1 MLVIKTRLS
10 HQVAA
15 FQRKEILMKISKQ
28 SIIRIYFIILATA
41 LILFDAVLGVLLRLG
56 LVSINT
62 ELASIIIA
70 VTITFLIVLSP
81 VALINEIK
89 DSRQAQ

>member
-1 MLVIKTRLS
+1 
-10 HQVAA
+10 
-15 FQRKEILMKISKQ
+15 MKINKQ